1 MGAGASAARAASGAP
16 DASEAPPGDLP
27 GVAAGAAGATDGD
40 GPAPGEEEPPP
51 GEGPGLDSLPAPA
64 LQTALAALPP
74 RDLARAACA
83 STRLRAAAE
92 RFRAASGPCLPL
104 RLRKGTGSAAGADR
118 RRRWWWDPGEGDE
131 AVEATGNV
139 LVEWA
144 DAAGAGLR
152 CAKGP
157 QPPGNGVLILK
168 HREPLRFNTYWS
180 VALERFEGLWL
191 EIGVYC
197 TSNARAS
204 RRGRPGGQSN
214 QAYAYRKDASLVFD
228 CAGGLWHGR
237 HKQPFGAKLATGD
250 TVGVLVEVL
259 DLPQHRYRVA
269 FFANEQLLGDP
280 VAIDV
285 AHLVAGEGGGGGL
298 HPLVHF
304 SALPMEQVR
313 IGGGAAAPLST
324 VAQLLD
330 RPRRARPRGALHQ
343 DTVLVSM
350 MATYACVTF
359 GHHTVRLDKGFDAT
373 VGELKAALL
382 LQKADSFEGWT
393 WIHAFRPEQ
402 LEIFVAGKRAEDD
415 SAVLSELGVG
425 LEPTTG
431 VQNCDVL
438 LNIPHLV
445 S

>member
-16 DASEAPPGDLP
+16 EGPEGPG
-27 GVAAGAAGATDGD
+27 GGAEAAGATGSATGSAGQAGAEDP
-40 GPAPGEEEPPP
+40 PA
-51 GEGPGLDSLPAPA
+51 GPGGGLDALPDPA

-118 RRRWWWDPGEGDE
+118 RRWWWDPGEGDE

-157 QPPGNGVLILK
+157 QPPGNGVVILK

-180 VALERFEGLWL
+180 VTLERFEGLWL

-204 RRGRPGGQSN
+204 RRGRPSGQSN

-259 DLPQHRYRVA
+259 DLQQHRYRVA
-269 FFANEQLLGDP
+269 FFANEQLLGAP

-285 AHLVAGEGGGGGL
+285 GHLTAGEGGGGGL

-324 VAQLLD
+324 VAQLLK
-330 RPRRARPRGALHQ
+330 RPRRALPPGAPE
-343 DTVLVSM
+343 DCKTVLVSL

-359 GHHTVRLDKGFDAT
+359 GHHTVRLDNGFDAT

-393 WIHAFRPEQ
+393 WIHAFTADQ

-415 SAVLSELGVG
+415 SAVLSDLGVG
-425 LEPTTG
+425 LEPATG